1 MCQAKLIY
9 EDEEM
14 KTDLHDEFLQRF
26 MKIKDKNTLK
36 NISKMIDP
44 ENLFTKNNP
53 IATYYSIMK
62 ILAETD

>member
-1 MCQAKLIY
+1 
-9 EDEEM
+9 M

-44 ENLFTKNNP
+44 EKLFTKNNP

-62 ILAETD
+62 ILA

>member
-1 MCQAKLIY
+1 
-9 EDEEM
+9 M

-53 IATYYSIMK
+53 LATYYSIMK